1 MTKKD
6 THVKADDT
14 SLEEQLEHLQQE
26 KNSKESSNE
35 IAVLEHKIAQL
46 EKEKQDMLDITKRV
60 QFDYINLKTDFDRV
74 QRIAAEKEKSME
86 TDALI
91 KHIKKILP
99 VLDQLKTSLN
109 HIDADKA
116 ADPFVVGV
124 KMVYDN
130 MLKALESLGIKPIQ
144 SIGLVPDSLFHEPLS
159 TIPVEDKKMKG
170 KIVQEFQQGF
180 YLEKDGQK
188 TVILTSKV
196 VVGS

>member
-1 MTKKD
+1 MTKKNKPVD
-6 THVKADDT
+6 ENI
-14 SLEEQLEHLQQE
+14 SLEEQLEQLQQQDKDLDE
-26 KNSKESSNE
+26 DE
-35 IAVLEHKIAQL
+35 IVLLKQKIAHL
-46 EKEKQDMLDITKRV
+46 EQEKADMLEITKRV
-60 QFDYINLKTDFDRV
+60 QYDYLNLKTDFERV
-74 QRIAAEKEKSME
+74 QRISAEKEKSME

-99 VLDQLKTSLN
+99 VLDQLKASLN
-109 HIDADKA
+109 HIDPEKA

-159 TIPVEDKKMKG
+159 AIPVEDKKMKG

>member
-1 MTKKD
+1 MTKKN
-6 THVKADDT
+6 KAIDKDL
-14 SLEEQLEHLQQE
+14 SLEEQLEQLQQQDKDLDE
-26 KNSKESSNE
+26 DE
-35 IAVLEHKIAQL
+35 ITLLKQKIAHL
-46 EKEKQDMLDITKRV
+46 EQEKADMLEITKRV
-60 QFDYINLKTDFDRV
+60 QYDYLNLKTDFERV
-74 QRIAAEKEKSME
+74 QRISAEKEKSME

-99 VLDQLKTSLN
+99 VLDQLKASLH
-109 HIDADKA
+109 HIDAEKA

-159 TIPVEDKKMKG
+159 AIPVEDKKMKG

>member
-1 MTKKD
+1 MTKKNKSID
-6 THVKADDT
+6 KDL
-14 SLEEQLEHLQQE
+14 SLEEQLEQLQQQDKDLDE
-26 KNSKESSNE
+26 DE
-35 IAVLEHKIAQL
+35 ITILKQKIAHL
-46 EKEKQDMLDITKRV
+46 EQEKADMLEITKRV
-60 QFDYINLKTDFDRV
+60 QYDYLNLKTDFERV
-74 QRIAAEKEKSME
+74 QRISAEKEKSME

-99 VLDQLKTSLN
+99 VLDQLKASLN
-109 HIDADKA
+109 HIDPEKA

-159 TIPVEDKKMKG
+159 AIPVEDKKMKG

-196 VVGS
+196 VV

>member
-1 MTKKD
+1 MTKKN
-6 THVKADDT
+6 KAIDKDL
-14 SLEEQLEHLQQE
+14 SLEEQLEQLQQQDKDLDE
-26 KNSKESSNE
+26 DE
-35 IAVLEHKIAQL
+35 IVLLKQKIAHL
-46 EKEKQDMLDITKRV
+46 EQEKADMLEITKRV
-60 QFDYINLKTDFDRV
+60 QYDYLNLKTDFERV
-74 QRIAAEKEKSME
+74 QRISAEKEKSME

-99 VLDQLKTSLN
+99 VLDQLKASLN

-159 TIPVEDKKMKG
+159 AILVEDKKMKG

-180 YLEKDGQK
+180 YLEKNGQK

-196 VVGS
+196 VVWA

>member
-1 MTKKD
+1 MTKKNKSVD
-6 THVKADDT
+6 ENI
-14 SLEEQLEHLQQE
+14 SLEEQLEQLQQQDKDLDE
-26 KNSKESSNE
+26 DE
-35 IAVLEHKIAQL
+35 ITLLKQKIAHL
-46 EKEKQDMLDITKRV
+46 EQEKADMLEITKRV
-60 QFDYINLKTDFDRV
+60 QYDYLNLKTDFERV
-74 QRIAAEKEKSME
+74 QRISAEKEKSME

-99 VLDQLKTSLN
+99 VLDQLKASLN
-109 HIDADKA
+109 HIDSEKA

-159 TIPVEDKKMKG
+159 AIPVEDKKMKG

-196 VVGS
+196 VVWA

>member
-1 MTKKD
+1 MTKKNKPVD
-6 THVKADDT
+6 ENI
-14 SLEEQLEHLQQE
+14 SLGEQLEQLQQQDKDLDE
-26 KNSKESSNE
+26 DE
-35 IAVLEHKIAQL
+35 IVLLKQKIAHL
-46 EKEKQDMLDITKRV
+46 EQEKADMLEITKRV
-60 QFDYINLKTDFDRV
+60 QYDYLNLKTDFERV
-74 QRIAAEKEKSME
+74 QRISAEKEKSME

-99 VLDQLKTSLN
+99 VLDQLKASLN
-109 HIDADKA
+109 HIDPEKA

-159 TIPVEDKKMKG
+159 AIPVEDKKMKG